1 MLIEL
6 EQKEIKTLCQA
17 ALQITH
23 DPILEP
29 DLFCREVKSL
39 AAHISPRILKKL
51 LDFKR
56 NGSETGFLLF
66 NLGETV
72 NENIVW
78 RPEFSI
84 SPIISHFVS
93 AILLSSISDLVAY
106 EAESGGKLFQEI
118 IPVPHMS
125 NAQTSLGSNVELEIH
140 TEQAFSDLRP
150 DILSLTCIRGDPSA
164 ITYIFSVEH
173 ILENFTSEECE
184 FLRKPLWKTG
194 VDLSFKLHG
203 VNQFINGDIR
213 GPMPILYGSKKDPF
227 LRFDQDLM
235 FGITEEAQQ
244 MLKKIVDVYHS
255 KKIAHVLKPG
265 EIIFVDN
272 RRALHG
278 RSPFFPK
285 YDGNDRFLI
294 RCFSTFDYS
303 KFSDA
308 IDERMVKA
316 IYS

>member
-1 MLIEL
+1 MLIEV
-6 EQKEIKTLCQA
+6 EQKEIETLCQA
-17 ALQITH
+17 ALKITY

-29 DLFCREVKSL
+29 ELFCREVKSL

-51 LDFKR
+51 IDFKR

-78 RPEFSI
+78 RPEFLI

-125 NAQTSLGSNVELEIH
+125 KAQTSLGSNVELEIH

-164 ITYIFSVEH
+164 ITYIFSVDH
-173 ILENFTSEECE
+173 ILANFNSEECE
-184 FLRKPLWKTG
+184 LLRKPLWKTG

-203 VNQFINGDIR
+203 KEFINGDVR
-213 GPMPILYGSKKDPF
+213 GPMPILYGSSSDPF

-235 FGITEEAQQ
+235 FGLNEEAQRI
-244 MLKKIVDVYHS
+244 LKKIIDVYHR
-255 KKIAHVLKPG
+255 KKTPHILKPG

-294 RCFSTFDYS
+294 RCFSTFDYAN
-303 KFSDA
+303 FRHA
-308 IDERMVKA
+308 IEERMVKA
-316 IYS
+316 VYS